1 MRTIKFVECQAD
13 MDKFREML
21 DAHEKYGCSDENP
34 TEEGVFIAPDV
45 GKEFADL
52 PWLVLDNRGHQGYLE
67 DFETL
72 DGALSYATDGHTTCE
87 KQHEWDVNGK
97 FLDELSERCR
107 WLKDEP
113 DELREVG
120 IGSERMKK
128 AKEETMKE
136 WEQDEK
142 ETFEAIGKKS
152 RVGEATDRFVTAM
165 AEDDDPE
172 ELEKAFVDSVVHDAY
187 GVHSVEFP
195 VLGGEPC
202 IRIVFRN
209 EAGQTVH
216 VDGILEGFNML
227 NWRRVCDRFAEVVL
241 RFGGK
246 SSEEFDWPT
255 PDVRVE
261 YRADAD
267 ANDIITSVS
276 LVWRTDYETWE
287 ALKDAMVSVKSVREA
302 EKVVAERKNE
312 TRVIEL
318 CPHCDEEARLDVDA
332 EKIGYKTKCPHCGKT
347 LLLCDACHQDGHDDH
362 CDKCNK
368 ELKENNEGKEKIHLW
383 CNGCEED
390 FDVLWNARTDGYLV
404 HCPHCG
410 TVQHLCDECK
420 KAEDGEYHKCRYADD
435 GKCARAK

>member
-1 MRTIKFVECQAD
+1 MRTIKFIECQTD
-13 MDKFREML
+13 MDKFRKML
-21 DAHEKYGCSDENP
+21 DAHVKYGCSDENP
-34 TEEGVFIAPDV
+34 TEEGVFVAPNV
-45 GKEFADL
+45 GREFADL
-52 PWLVLDNRGHQGYLE
+52 PWLVFDNRGHMGYLE

-72 DGALSYATDGHTTCE
+72 DGALSYATDGHTTGE
-87 KQHEWDVNGK
+87 EQHEWDVNGK

-120 IGSERMKK
+120 IGSEKLK
-128 AKEETMKE
+128 EAKEETMKK
-136 WEQDEK
+136 WKK
-142 ETFEAIGKKS
+142 EEEEDFRAVREGARKRDK
-152 RVGEATDRFVTAM
+152 FVTSM
-165 AEDDDPE
+165 DEDDDPE
-172 ELEKAFVDSVVHDAY
+172 ELEAAFVDSVVCDAH

-202 IRIVFRN
+202 VRVVFRN
-209 EAGQTVH
+209 EVGQTVH

-227 NWRRVCDRFAEVVL
+227 NWRRICDRFAKAVL
-241 RFGGK
+241 RRGGADPND
-246 SSEEFDWPT
+246 FDWPT

-267 ANDIITSVS
+267 ADDVVTSVS
-276 LVWRTDYETWE
+276 LVWHVDYGTWE
-287 ALKDAMVSVKSVREA
+287 ALKDAMVVVKSARAAQEIVVERGGQP
-302 EKVVAERKNE
+302 KVV
-312 TRVIEL
+312 EL
-318 CPHCDEEARLDVDA
+318 CPHCDNEARLDVDA
-332 EKIGYKTKCPHCGKT
+332 EKIGYRTKCPHCGKA

-368 ELKENNEGKEKIHLW
+368 ELKENNEGKEKIHMW

-390 FDVLWNARTDGYLV
+390 FDVLWDAGTDGYLV

-410 TVQHLCDECK
+410 SVQHLCDECR
-420 KAEDGEYHKCRYADD
+420 KAGDTKHMLCEYEKD

>member
-1 MRTIKFVECQAD
+1 MRTIKFVECQED
-13 MDKFREML
+13 MDKFRKML
-21 DAHEKYGCSDENP
+21 DARMKYGCSDENP

-45 GKEFADL
+45 GKEFVDL

-72 DGALSYATDGHTTCE
+72 DGALSYATDGHTTNE

-120 IGSERMKK
+120 IGSERLKK
-128 AKEETMKE
+128 AKEETMKK
-136 WEQDEK
+136 WEDDEK
-142 ETFEAIGKKS
+142 ETFEAIKRKS
-152 RVGEATDRFVTAM
+152 GISDRFVTAM

-172 ELEKAFVDSVVHDAY
+172 ELEAAFVDSVVHDAY

-195 VLGGEPC
+195 VIGGEPC
-202 IRIVFRN
+202 VRIVFRN

-216 VDGILEGFNML
+216 VDGILERFNML

-246 SSEEFDWPT
+246 NSEKFDWPT
-255 PDVRVE
+255 PNVRVE

-267 ANDIITSVS
+267 ADDVITSVS
-276 LVWRTDYETWE
+276 LVWQTDYGTWD
-287 ALKDAMVSVKSVREA
+287 ALKDAMVVVKSVREA
-302 EKVVAERKNE
+302 EKAIPEPQDCKQNVV
-312 TRVIEL
+312 EL
-318 CPHCDEEARLDVDA
+318 CPNCDMEARLVIDA
-332 EKIGYKTKCPHCGKT
+332 EKFGYKTKCPNCGKT
-347 LLLCDACHQDGHDDH
+347 LLLCDACHQDGNDNH

-368 ELKENNEGKEKIHLW
+368 ELKKESDEGKEKINLW

-390 FDVLWNARTDGYLV
+390 FEVFWNAEKDGYVV
-404 HCPHCG
+404 HCPRCG
-410 TVQHLCDECK
+410 SPQHLCDECR
-420 KAEDGEYHKCRYADD
+420 KARDAKYTPCEYEKDGVCV
-435 GKCARAK
+435 RAK